1 MAQVQSSDFDV
12 PNNFGVEPSTFG
24 PNESSFPYDYDSP
37 KTSQS
42 HGWFKWIIAIVVCLI
57 ILAGSFIMV
66 TQSGPKTTQSAALK
80 LGDTTSSPVFNT
92 KTQMPSK
99 NVSTARQPMDYITTQ
114 ECQGI
119 SDTYGT
125 FPGNWKGAVYKEVK
139 DVWNKNKCKTI
150 PASFTCQ
157 DISDAFNIG
166 PNSVHKWGMEEIY
179 KQKGCTTQPK
189 MTCQMISDT
198 YDVYPGHAGRLDSLQ
213 GIEKDVIKSAWES
226 MECQTVP
233 ENLTCQGLSNF
244 YMMRKRH
251 PGLAKN
257 YPQVYGYFRNKGCMT
272 EPLSCEYI
280 SQQYRVPEQAPPV
293 VDNIHAAWYN
303 QKCRTTPAPKGYIT
317 IKGMSSDA
325 PDEYVNKNLHHAVEY
340 CDATSQCVGIE
351 YDKSTGLYKT
361 KHRLKGTKAKES
373 NFYRKI

>member
-1 MAQVQSSDFDV
+1 MAQSASDFDLM
-12 PNNFGVEPSTFG
+12 PENYDFGSP
-24 PNESSFPYDYDSP
+24 FPAMT
-37 KTSQS
+37 TSQS
-42 HGWFKWIIAIVVCLI
+42 QQQSKASRSSNWILWVISGVLAIITVVI
-57 ILAGSFIMV
+57 IVLFSKGNQLQMTTPLTSVSVGDV
-66 TQSGPKTTQSAALK
+66 TK
-80 LGDTTSSPVFNT
+80 SPAFNAQ
-92 KTQMPSK
+92 KPAN
-99 NVSTARQPMDYITTQ
+99 NVSTTRQPMDYMATQ

-119 SDTYGT
+119 SDKYGT

-150 PASFTCQ
+150 PTPFTCQ
-157 DISDAFNIG
+157 NISDAFNIG

-179 KQKGCTTQPK
+179 KQKGCTTIPQ

-198 YDVYPGHAGRLDSLQ
+198 YDVYPGHAGRLDTLQ
-213 GIEKDVIKSAWES
+213 GLEKDVLKSAWEN

-233 ENLTCQGLSNF
+233 TRLTCQGLSNF
-244 YMMRKRH
+244 YMMSEKT
-251 PGLAKN
+251 PGLAAN
-257 YPQVYGYFRNKGCMT
+257 YPQVYGYFRNKGCIT

-303 QKCRTTPAPKGYIT
+303 QKCKTTPAPKGYIS
-317 IKGMSSDA
+317 IKNMSSDTA
-325 PDEYVNKNLHHAVEY
+325 DEYVNKKLHHAVEY

-351 YDKSTGLYKT
+351 YDKETGLYKT
-361 KHRLKGTKAKES
+361 KHHLKGKKAEKS